1 MVIKKLS
8 YRSKNPNF
16 SLEKDLQGKW
26 VVSNL
31 VLKGEKRWEDKKK
44 KKYIYI
50 YIKKKKCYLF
60 IVFDIIGIGIG
71 IWGRLED

>member
-31 VLKGEKRWEDKKK
+31 VLKGEKRGEEKKK
-44 KKYIYI
+44 KKN
-50 YIKKKKCYLF
+50 
-60 IVFDIIGIGIG
+60 
-71 IWGRLED
+71 WGKANERSCSIESSHDCDDR

>member
-31 VLKGEKRWEDKKK
+31 VLKGEKRGEEKKKK

-50 YIKKKKCYLF
+50 YKEEEVLF
-60 IVFDIIGIGIG
+60 IYCF
-71 IWGRLED
+71 